1 MGTMVGSNHGDGDM
15 RYETGGGNV
24 YLALDDSRTFLEEL
38 GVVHLNRLDLRRE
51 IARVKVTSMVGWRPW
66 DPFQY
71 PDHALLELY
80 VD

>member
-1 MGTMVGSNHGDGDM
+1 MGSNHGDGDV

-51 IARVKVTSMVGWRPW
+51 IARGKG
-66 DPFQY
+66 DEY
-71 PDHALLELY
+71 GGLAALGS
-80 VD
+80 VSIPR